1 MIPAVS
7 PSPPV
12 SQAPPAPLDRPLVV
26 VCVPGNRRLA
36 LFTEAARAAGLPDP
50 VPLPWRDLAD
60 PASGPVTLPEGA
72 LVRVDSAGED
82 TTTARLLR
90 GWDHDPDLHRA
101 EGTADQHRGF
111 ARALGRLSEAVA
123 ATPGAHLLQ
132 DTGDLVDLCDKRRC
146 HARLDAAGVPVAP
159 ALPGPV
165 TGYASLREAMA
176 EQGWSRVFVKP
187 AHGSSASGVVAL
199 ATGPGGR
206 IKAVTS
212 AALVHGGGEGG
223 AAQGSPAARGPG
235 TDPVALYNSLRLR
248 TYTTETEVAAV
259 VDALAP
265 DGLHVERW
273 VPKAG
278 FDGRV
283 IDLRVLVVAGR
294 ATHVVVRSSRSP
306 LTNLH
311 LGNARGDLAA
321 LRESVGPQVWE
332 AAMAT
337 AEAAAAVFPDT
348 LHAGVD
354 LMASPGWREF
364 TICEVNAFGDLL
376 PGVLHEGRSTHAEQL
391 HALAT
396 GRFAVPPAP
405 LLSSPTERA

>member
-1 MIPAVS
+1 MS
-7 PSPPV
+7 P
-12 SQAPPAPLDRPLVV
+12 APPPLDRPLVV
-26 VCVPGNRRLA
+26 VCVPGNRRPA
-36 LFTEAARAAGLPDP
+36 LFTESARAAGLADP
-50 VPLPWRDLAD
+50 VALPWRDLAD
-60 PASGPVTLPEGA
+60 PAAGPVALPEGA

-82 TTTARLLR
+82 AATARLLR
-90 GWDHDPDLHRA
+90 GWSHDPDLHRA

-111 ARALGRLSEAVA
+111 VRALGRLSGAAA
-123 ATPGAHLLQ
+123 ATPGAHLVQ
-132 DTGDLVDLCDKRRC
+132 DTGDLADLCDKRRC

-165 TGYASLREAMA
+165 TGYESLRAAMA
-176 EQGWSRVFVKP
+176 EHRWSRVFVKP

-199 ATGPGGR
+199 ATGSGGR
-206 IKAVTS
+206 IRAVTS
-212 AALVHGGGEGG
+212 ADLVRNGEG
-223 AAQGSPAARGPG
+223 
-235 TDPVALYNSLRLR
+235 PVALYNSLRLR
-248 TYTTETEVAAV
+248 TYTTGAEVAAV

-278 FDGRV
+278 FAGRV
-283 IDLRVLVVAGR
+283 VDLRVLVVAGR

-306 LTNLH
+306 MTNLH

-321 LRESVGPQVWE
+321 LRESVGPRAWRE
-332 AAMAT
+332 AMAT
-337 AEAAAAVFPDT
+337 AEAAAAVFPGT

-354 LMASPGWREF
+354 LMASPGWRRF
-364 TICEVNAFGDLL
+364 TVCEVNAFGDLL

-396 GRFAVPPAP
+396 GRFPVPPP
-405 LLSSPTERA
+405 VPSSSLETTGS

>member
-1 MIPAVS
+1 MPLESAVS
-7 PSPPV
+7 LVNPV

-36 LFTEAARAAGLPDP
+36 LFTEAVRAAGLPDP
-50 VPLPWRDLAD
+50 IPLPWHDLAD
-60 PASGPVTLPEGA
+60 PASGPVALPAGA

-90 GWDHDPDLHRA
+90 GWAHDPDLHRA

-111 ARALGRLSEAVA
+111 ARALVRLSEAVA

-146 HARLDAAGVPVAP
+146 HTRLDAAGVPVAP
-159 ALPGPV
+159 ALPGPI
-165 TGYASLREAMA
+165 TGYASLRAAMV
-176 EQGWSRVFVKP
+176 ERGWSRVFVKP

-199 ATGPGGR
+199 ATGSNGR

-212 AALVHGGGEGG
+212 ADLVRASGGGG
-223 AAQGSPAARGPG
+223 AARDPG
-235 TDPVALYNSLRLR
+235 AGQVALYNSLRLR
-248 TYTTETEVAAV
+248 TYTTETEVATV

-278 FDGRV
+278 FAGRV

-294 ATHVVVRSSRSP
+294 AAHVVVRSSHSP
-306 LTNLH
+306 MTNLH

-321 LRESVGPQVWE
+321 LRASVGPQAWQ
-332 AAMAT
+332 AAMTT
-337 AEAAAAVFPDT
+337 AEAAASVFPGT
-348 LHAGVD
+348 LHTGVD
-354 LMASPGWREF
+354 LIASPGWRGF

-396 GRFAVPPAP
+396 GRFAVPPVP
-405 LLSSPTERA
+405 QLSAPTERA

>member
-1 MIPAVS
+1 MSPA
-7 PSPPV
+7 
-12 SQAPPAPLDRPLVV
+12 APEPLDRPLVV

-36 LFTEAARAAGLPDP
+36 LFTEAARTAGFPDP

-60 PASGPVTLPEGA
+60 PAAGPVTLPEGA

-82 TTTARLLR
+82 VTTARLLR
-90 GWDHDPDLHRA
+90 GWDRDPDLHRA

-111 ARALGRLSEAVA
+111 VRALGRLSEAVA
-123 ATPGAHLLQ
+123 ATRGAHLLQ

-159 ALPGPV
+159 ALPGPI
-165 TGYASLREAMA
+165 TGYASLRAAMA
-176 EQGWSRVFVKP
+176 GLGWSRVFVKP

-199 ATGPGGR
+199 ATGSGGR

-212 AALVHGGGEGG
+212 AALVRGGDEG
-223 AAQGSPAARGPG
+223 AAAPGSG
-235 TDPVALYNSLRLR
+235 PVALYNSLRLR
-248 TYTTETEVAAV
+248 TYTAATEVAAV

-273 VPKAG
+273 IPKAG

-306 LTNLH
+306 MTNLH

-321 LRESVGPQVWE
+321 LRESVGPQAWGE
-332 AAMAT
+332 AMAT
-337 AEAAAAVFPDT
+337 AEAAAAVFPHT

-391 HALAT
+391 HALAS

-405 LLSSPTERA
+405 LLSSPTERV

>member
-1 MIPAVS
+1 MSPAV
-7 PSPPV
+7 P
-12 SQAPPAPLDRPLVV
+12 PLDRPLVV

-36 LFTEAARAAGLPDP
+36 LFTEAARATGLPDP

-60 PASGPVTLPEGA
+60 PAAGSITLPEGA

-82 TTTARLLR
+82 VATARLLR
-90 GWDHDPDLHRA
+90 GWDRDPDLHRA

-111 ARALGRLSEAVA
+111 VRALGRLSEVVA

-132 DTGDLVDLCDKRRC
+132 NTGDLADLCDKRRC

-159 ALPGPV
+159 ALPGPI
-165 TGYASLREAMA
+165 TGYTSLRAAMA
-176 EQGWSRVFVKP
+176 EHRWSRVFVKP

-199 ATGPGGR
+199 ATGSGGR

-212 AALVHGGGEGG
+212 ADLVRGEEHG
-223 AAQGSPAARGPG
+223 AGS
-235 TDPVALYNSLRLR
+235 VALYNSLRLR
-248 TYTTETEVAAV
+248 TYAAEGEVAAV
-259 VDALAP
+259 VNALAP

-306 LTNLH
+306 MTNLH
-311 LGNARGDLAA
+311 LGNARGDLSA
-321 LRESVGPQVWE
+321 LRESVGSRAWE
-332 AAMAT
+332 EAMAT
-337 AEAAAAVFPDT
+337 AEAAAAVFPNT

-354 LMASPGWREF
+354 LMASPGWRKF

-391 HALAT
+391 RALAT
-396 GRFAVPPAP
+396 GPFLATPHVPSP
-405 LLSSPTERA
+405 LPPPLRSSPMEQR